1 MSPPDRPPLP
11 PSPPPAPLPPPLGP
25 ARAGAIAAAL
35 VCALAV
41 GAVLPAALSPD
52 HVIGDGVDLFGT
64 FWFYWFIDRC
74 ARLGEAPGFTDLM
87 FHPLGK
93 DIFAHTGAN
102 FVDAVASI
110 PFQRALGFPD
120 YQPWFV
126 AAVLAGNGLSFWP
139 LAREVIGR
147 DRPGSILATL
157 LYTVNPFVLFECM
170 AGRITQATLWFLPG
184 ALWGALR
191 IGLPG
196 RAGALAAVATGA
208 CVALQAW
215 TYWFFG
221 WFLALGLAWLLVVRL
236 LRPEGRPRAAVL
248 AGHAAAALV
257 CFALVSPAFSA
268 MRGAAAAG
276 EVPGLQEA
284 SGSWLALPTG
294 AAGNLA
300 STLHG
305 LILMERHGQPMLSTW
320 TWAAVALIGLA
331 AGPQRLRWT
340 GMALL
345 VAIFA
350 VGPAWPRPGAPPLPM
365 PHYLLAYHG
374 LPFVDRLWFPYRLV
388 AMAFPALALGAGLA
402 LERVRG
408 PRAQV
413 ALAAGLLGLA
423 LAEQHHN
430 LAWPLV
436 HRPLAP
442 PRVYT
447 ELAARGGGLIEL
459 PIGLARVSIAFQPV
473 HGQPVF
479 GGMAENAPMFHP
491 PGYKQQLG
499 NALIRALDLAVED
512 PVPPASRVPR
522 KAIDAL
528 KAQGF
533 RWVVL
538 DRQYVDAD
546 ARHTRFGRKA
556 GEAQRL
562 LAPFLAAN
570 RLIQILG
577 APVAAEGSL
586 LVWDLGDGEP
596 WPDGLRPTEAALLHR
611 TWPLDDMPEYEELM
625 RARGRLPTGP

>member
-1 MSPPDRPPLP
+1 MPAPDPSPPLP
-11 PSPPPAPLPPPLGP
+11 PSARPPAPLPRWLAP
-25 ARAGAIAAAL
+25 AL
-35 VCALAV
+35 VAALAV
-41 GAVLPAALSPD
+41 GAVLPAALRPD

-74 ARLGEAPGFTDLM
+74 ARLGQTPAFTDLM

-110 PFQRALGFPD
+110 PFQRAFGFPA

-126 AAVLAGNGLSFWP
+126 AAVLAGNGLTFWP

-147 DRPGSILATL
+147 DRAGSVLATL

-196 RAGALAAVATGA
+196 RAGWGAAAVTGA

-221 WFLALGLAWLLVVRL
+221 WFLALGLAWLLIVRL
-236 LRPEGRPRAAVL
+236 ARPEGRPRGRVL
-248 AGHAAAALV
+248 AGHAAAGLV
-257 CFALVSPAFSA
+257 CLALVSPAILA

-284 SGSWLALPTG
+284 TGSWLALPTG

-305 LILMERHGQPMLSTW
+305 LVLMERHGQPMLTTW
-320 TWAAVALIGLA
+320 TWSALALAGVAL
-331 AGPQRLRWT
+331 GPQRLRWT
-340 GMALL
+340 GMAVVVGLF
-345 VAIFA
+345 AI
-350 VGPAWPRPGAPPLPM
+350 GPAWPRQGAPPLPM
-365 PHYLLAYHG
+365 PHYLIAYHG

-402 LERVRG
+402 LERAGARAGARG
-408 PRAQV
+408 RWAAA
-413 ALAAGLLGLA
+413 ALILGLA
-423 LAEQHHN
+423 LAEQRHN

-436 HRPLAP
+436 HRGLAP
-442 PRVYT
+442 PQIYR
-447 ELAARGGGLIEL
+447 EIGARGGGLIEL
-459 PIGLARVSIAFQPV
+459 PLGLARVSIAFQPV
-473 HGQPVF
+473 HEQPVF

-491 PGYKQQLG
+491 PGYAQQLG

-512 PVPPASRVPR
+512 PTAPSPRVPA
-522 KAIDAL
+522 KAVDAL
-528 KAQGF
+528 RAQGF

-546 ARHTRFGRKA
+546 VRHTRFGRKA
-556 GEAQRL
+556 GDAQRG

-570 RLIQILG
+570 RVVGLLG
-577 APVAAEGSL
+577 PPAAAEGAL
-586 LVWDLGDGEP
+586 LVWDLGGGDP
-596 WPDGLRPTEAALLHR
+596 WPDGLRPTPDALLRR